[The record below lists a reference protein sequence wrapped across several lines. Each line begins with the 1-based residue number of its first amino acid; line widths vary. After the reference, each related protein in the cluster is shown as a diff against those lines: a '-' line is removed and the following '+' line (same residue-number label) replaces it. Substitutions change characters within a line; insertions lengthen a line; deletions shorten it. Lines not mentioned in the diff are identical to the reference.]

1 MPITPRENQEE
12 FVAEAPAA
20 EGVQTRAQSAR
31 DAARRQSFDANRGMG
46 ESNDANMLLALRQM
60 MEEQARRQEEQARQ
74 MVEEQARRQEEQA
87 RQMMEEQARRQ
98 EEQARQ
104 MMEEQA
110 RRQEEQARRQEEQAR
125 HQEEQVRRLM
135 EEQAR
140 RQEEQARQM
149 VEEQAQTRRM
159 MEEQARRIGQK
170 LGDLKQEVDKKIE
183 NLESDVDCKFSK
195 QDKRILGLEQEMQCL
210 KTTGVVTT
218 VAPSGN
224 LKVPP
229 FDGTSSWGAYKIQ
242 FETMA
247 ESNGWNDDQ
256 AVTALIMGLRDEA
269 LTILETKTGKVT
281 LKQLLDALESR
292 YGDAHLE
299 HVYRAQL
306 KDRIQQTN
314 ESLQKWGFEIE
325 KLVRKA
331 YASSPDVADK
341 MLVQAFVD
349 GIRDREIRM
358 AVNLGHHKDLQNAL
372 AHALEVE
379 AFCKDSRPNR
389 IRAVSEKRSS
399 QRGPTC
405 YLCGEVGHMR
415 FSCPKRDLQGE
426 MKTKRGEPEDVD
438 VTAAEQRQGNE

>member
-12 FVAEAPAA
+12 FVAESPAA

-46 ESNDANMLLALRQM
+46 ESNDSNILLALRQM
-60 MEEQARRQEEQARQ
+60 MEEQAQTRR
-74 MVEEQARRQEEQA
+74 
-87 RQMMEEQARRQ
+87 MMDEQARRQ

-140 RQEEQARQM
+140 RQEEQARQI
-149 VEEQAQTRRM
+149 VEEQAQTRRL
-159 MEEQARRIGQK
+159 MEEQACRIGER

-183 NLESDVDCKFSK
+183 NLESDMDCKFSK

-210 KTTGVVTT
+210 KTKGVITT

-242 FETMA
+242 FETVA

-269 LTILETKTGKVT
+269 LTILDTKTGKVT

-292 YGDAHLE
+292 HGDAHLE

-314 ESLQKWGFEIE
+314 ESLQKWGCEIE

-358 AVNLGHHKDLQNAL
+358 AVNLGHHKDLKNAL

-415 FSCPKRDLQGE
+415 FSCPKRDLRGE
-426 MKTKRGEPEDVD
+426 MKTRRGEPDDVD